1 MNCHFNGCK
10 NLVKFFNNTEIK
22 TFIQVGSSL
31 EYGNKTS
38 PQSENE
44 RCNPRGSYGLSKYK
58 ASNFLK
64 NFGKL
69 YNFPYIIIRPYQIYG
84 PNQKKNRLIPQTIE
98 ACLKNKKF
106 DCTDGLQKRDFLF
119 IDDFVD
125 LIKKILKNKKIRK
138 EIFNVGYGKPI
149 KVRNIIEKIKKI
161 IKKGKPKYGSI
172 KMRKDEILKLYP
184 NTRKV
189 KKFFNWTPKI
199 PINIGLKKTIRH
211 YNEMRKSDDLVS
223 VIINCHNGEKYLKQ
237 CVESVIDQTYR
248 NWEIIFL
255 DNFSND
261 NSVFTINS
269 YKDKR
274 IKVYKTNK
282 FLNLYKARNE
292 AVKKSMGKYI
302 CFLDT
307 DDYWEKSKIEN
318 QLYFIQENPEYA
330 MIYSNYYI
338 FNQKKNKK
346 FLMSDYELPYGN
358 IIKKI
363 LKDYSIGILT
373 VFIKKEIFE
382 NQSFNPELS
391 ILGDFDFFVRISN
404 DYKIGCIQKPL
415 ATYRVHENNYSKINI
430 KKYIIELKNWIDKN
444 EIIFKKKG
452 LNLYNQKYLLLK
464 LRLKKILNYFSFLEK
479 YI

>member
-1 MNCHFNGCK
+1 M
-10 NLVKFFNNTEIK
+10 
-22 TFIQVGSSL
+22 
-31 EYGNKTS
+31 
-38 PQSENE
+38 
-44 RCNPRGSYGLSKYK
+44 KY
-58 ASNFLK
+58 F
-64 NFGKL
+64 
-69 YNFPYIIIRPYQIYG
+69 
-84 PNQKKNRLIPQTIE
+84 
-98 ACLKNKKF
+98 
-106 DCTDGLQKRDFLF
+106 
-119 IDDFVD
+119 
-125 LIKKILKNKKIRK
+125 
-138 EIFNVGYGKPI
+138 
-149 KVRNIIEKIKKI
+149 
-161 IKKGKPKYGSI
+161 
-172 KMRKDEILKLYP
+172 
-184 NTRKV
+184 
-189 KKFFNWTPKI
+189 
-199 PINIGLKKTIRH
+199 
-211 YNEMRKSDDLVS
+211 KSDDLVS

-237 CVESVIDQTYR
+237 CIESVIDQTYR

-261 NSVFTINS
+261 NSVLTINS